1 MRRTTRH
8 CTSLGTMV
16 MAVLVASLA
25 GSSRA
30 AADDD
35 PWRLKL
41 GAVATES
48 LNGGVDGPSYGAGA
62 GLEYRFSPRV
72 GLELAAITAE
82 DEDEIGFSFF
92 DELSLGI
99 ESRVRMTPVMAKLD
113 LHLTPDS
120 RVDFYLAPV
129 AAYVKM
135 SDLRLTFRAEAGD
148 DRVTEVEH
156 IDLEDKFAWGLSLGM
171 DVPIGRGGSFF
182 NLGATYLRLPLSV
195 RDGEDF
201 STAGDIDPI
210 FVQVG
215 YGLRF

>member
-1 MRRTTRH
+1 
-8 CTSLGTMV
+8 MV

-25 GSSRA
+25 GGRSA
-30 AADDD
+30 AAADD
-35 PWRLKL
+35 PWRLTF
-41 GAVATES
+41 GAVAAES
-48 LNGGVDGPSYGAGA
+48 LHGGVDGPSYGAGA
-62 GLEYRFSPRV
+62 GLEYRISPRV
-72 GLELAAITAE
+72 GFEIAAITAE

-92 DELSLGI
+92 DELSLRI

-120 RVDFYLAPV
+120 RVDFHLAPV

-135 SDLRLTFRAEAGD
+135 SDLRLTFRASAGD
-148 DRVTEVEH
+148 DDVTEVEH
-156 IDLEDKFAWGLSLGM
+156 IDVEDKLAWGASIGM
-171 DVPIGRGGSFF
+171 DVPIGSGRSFF

-195 RDGEDF
+195 RDGDDF